1 MRPALYLFVALLVA
15 LAVNSCAGA
24 QAPQPASAPQVPM
37 RYVLPNGVRVIIQE
51 FRSSEVVAVQLWVRA
66 GGRDEAASELGLAHY
81 LEHMLFKGTTTRAR
95 GFVDR
100 DVEGVGGR
108 MNAATSLDY
117 TVYHAVLPK
126 SRAVP
131 TIEML
136 ADISVNSVLDE
147 TELDLEK
154 KVVLEE
160 MRLSE
165 DSPQRHLSRQLY
177 NALFSGHPYG
187 RSILGTPEIIQALSR
202 DTLLSFYRRYY
213 VPESFA
219 LVVVGPVDP
228 AETLRAAERSLGRLP
243 RSGFQRLPAPV
254 PAGLTPKKVDVPR
267 PGALAYLGLGWLG
280 PKLDHAD
287 TPAVDL
293 LVSILGQSRSSRLPQ
308 SLRERLALVN
318 SVGSDYAAMEAAG
331 VITVTAQ
338 LEPSNLARA
347 EAEILKEVQR
357 VREQGVTDAE
367 LRRAIT
373 LAEADHAFRSE
384 TAEGRARLFG
394 RAETVWRLTEE
405 LAYIDRVRTVTAEQ
419 VRLMARRYLDPER
432 YGRLAFVPPP
442 R

>member
-1 MRPALYLFVALLVA
+1 MRPATDLLVA
-15 LAVNSCAGA
+15 LLFALAVQGCARA
-24 QAPQPASAPQVPM
+24 QAPQPAPADQGPM
-37 RYVLPNGVRVIIQE
+37 RHVLPNGVRVIIQE

-81 LEHMLFKGTTTRAR
+81 LEHMLFKGTTTRGR

-117 TVYHAVLPK
+117 TFYQAALPK

-136 ADISVNSVLDE
+136 SDISVNSVLDE

-177 NALFSGHPYG
+177 NVVFSGHPYG
-187 RSILGTPEIIQALSR
+187 RSILGTPEIIQALTR

-243 RSGFQRLPAPV
+243 RSGFQRLPTPAP
-254 PAGLTPKKVDVPR
+254 ASLTPKKVDMPR

-318 SVGSDYAAMEAAG
+318 SVGSDYAALEAGG

-347 EAEILKEVQR
+347 EAEVLKEVQR

-394 RAETVWRLTEE
+394 RAETVWRLSEE